1 MSPRLRK
8 FIGLIAI
15 LAFCAFYVVVVS
27 TLGDYLPSH
36 WAVRLIYYA
45 VAGTAWGVPLFPLIR
60 WMNREPRPRA

>member
-27 TLGDYLPSH
+27 TLGDYQPHGLGRAALS
-36 WAVRLIYYA
+36 AD
-45 VAGTAWGVPLFPLIR
+45 PLD
-60 WMNREPRPRA
+60 EPGAAAQGLNLVLALLA